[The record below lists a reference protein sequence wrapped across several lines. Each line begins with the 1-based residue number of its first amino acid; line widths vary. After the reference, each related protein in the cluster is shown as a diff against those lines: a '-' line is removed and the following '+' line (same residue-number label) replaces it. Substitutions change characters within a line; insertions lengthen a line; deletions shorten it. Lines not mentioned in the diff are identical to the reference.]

1 MDHVVNLKMPDGV
14 GVGAKVPGLYPIM
27 SSTKGSLSG
36 ITAWG
41 AVYNWDANKDSQYE
55 IHPKDWWLQVKRS
68 ELRLLAG
75 PRPVMVMMMFLYET
89 EMH

>member
-1 MDHVVNLKMPDGV
+1 MSQVLSFVHLLILFFFNCLWQFQFFKTLDHVVNLKMPDGV

-41 AVYNWDANKDSQYE
+41 AV
-55 IHPKDWWLQVKRS
+55 
-68 ELRLLAG
+68 
-75 PRPVMVMMMFLYET
+75 
-89 EMH
+89 